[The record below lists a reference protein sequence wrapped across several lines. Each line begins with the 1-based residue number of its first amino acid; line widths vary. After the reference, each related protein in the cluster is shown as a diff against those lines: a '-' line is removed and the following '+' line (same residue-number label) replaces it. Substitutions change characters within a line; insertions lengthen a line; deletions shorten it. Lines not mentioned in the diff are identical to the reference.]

1 LVIEVGEEK
10 VPASMDVSL
19 CDHVIVKPEIATRFP
34 LEPTNSAVSWTV
46 ELALV
51 EYVEA
56 VTKYLKPVL
65 TIKVNVWVSELV
77 AFVAVIVKFVVPVAV
92 GVPASVPVEVSKVR
106 PAGRVEIE

>member
-1 LVIEVGEEK
+1 MGEEK

-34 LEPTNSAVSWTV
+34 LESTNSAVSWTV

-56 VTKYLKPVL
+56 VTEYPEAVI
-65 TIKVNVWVSELV
+65 TFKVNVWVSELV
-77 AFVAVIVKFVVPVAV
+77 ALVAVIVKLVVPVAV
-92 GVPASVPVEVSKVR
+92 GVPLSVPVEVSKVS
-106 PAGRVEIE
+106 PTGRVEIE